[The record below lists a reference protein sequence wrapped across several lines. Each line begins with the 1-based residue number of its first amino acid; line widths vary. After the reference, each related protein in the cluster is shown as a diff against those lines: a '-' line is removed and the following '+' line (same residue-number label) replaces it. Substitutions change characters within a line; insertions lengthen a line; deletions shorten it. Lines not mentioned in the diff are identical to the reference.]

1 MKLTKMRLKGAYI
14 IDIEKI
20 DDDRG
25 FFARMFDKDV
35 FRELNL
41 DSDIIQ
47 GNISYN
53 KTKGTVRGLHFQH
66 EPYQEGKIVRCT
78 KGRVYEVILDIRKES
93 ETYLKWDSVELNQE
107 NHRSLFVPKVFALGF
122 QTLEDDTEIYY
133 LMTEK
138 YKPEYSDGIRWD
150 DPKLNITWPVQLT
163 NISKKDTV
171 WKLL

>member
-1 MKLTKMRLKGAYI
+1 MKLTKMRLEGAYI

-20 DDDRG
+20 EDNRG
-25 FFARMFDKDV
+25 FFARMWDKDV
-35 FRELNL
+35 FTELNL

-53 KTKGTVRGLHFQH
+53 KKKGTIRGFHFQH

-78 KGRVYEVILDIRKES
+78 KGKVYEVILDIRKES
-93 ETYLKWDSVELNQE
+93 ETYLEWESIELDQE
-107 NHRSLFVPKVFALGF
+107 NHRSLFVPKGFALGF
-122 QTLEDDTEIYY
+122 QTLEEDTEINY

-138 YKPEYSDGIRWD
+138 YEPKYSDGIRWN
-150 DPKLNITWPVQLT
+150 DPKLNITWPIQPI
-163 NISKKDTV
+163 NISEKDRS

>member
-1 MKLTKMRLKGAYI
+1 MRIGAYI

-20 DDDRG
+20 EDDRG
-25 FFARMFDKDV
+25 FFARM
-35 FRELNL
+35 L
-41 DSDIIQ
+41 DQEIFKALDLDLDIIQ

-53 KTKGTVRGLHFQH
+53 KIKGTVRGFHFQN

-78 KGRVYEVILDIRKES
+78 KGKVYEVILDIRKES
-93 ETYLKWDSVELNQE
+93 ETYLEWESVELSQE
-107 NHRSLFVPKVFALGF
+107 NHRSLFVPKGFALGF

-150 DPKLNITWPVQLT
+150 DPKLKITWPEKST
-163 NISKKDTV
+163 NISKKDKT